1 MLEHMAP
8 RPVSIRTLDIGGE
21 KLLPADP
28 AAPPVGKS
36 LPGLRAL
43 RLALRERHIFRTQLR
58 GMLRASVH
66 GNLKIML
73 PFVSGVEELREARQL
88 IAQVHE
94 ELIDDGH
101 EVADSVPVGVMLEV
115 PAAALTVDLLAGD
128 ADFFAI
134 GSNDLIQY
142 MLAVD
147 RADDAV
153 AHLYEPL
160 HPAVLRVLRQI
171 VSVAR
176 DKAIPVSMCGEMA
189 AEPLTAMMLLG
200 FGVEQLSMNAVAI
213 PMIKGVIRRLSRA
226 DAEETLEEC
235 LQMATAREIE
245 EFALQRLKAVYPD
258 LGVSKD

>member
-1 MLEHMAP
+1 MYCC
-8 RPVSIRTLDIGGE
+8 
-21 KLLPADP
+21 
-28 AAPPVGKS
+28 
-36 LPGLRAL
+36 
-43 RLALRERHIFRTQLR
+43 
-58 GMLRASVH
+58 H
-66 GNLKIML
+66 G
-73 PFVSGVEELREARQL
+73 FGARQ
-88 IAQVHE
+88 
-94 ELIDDGH
+94 
-101 EVADSVPVGVMLEV
+101 EVADSIPVGVMLEV
-115 PAAALTVDLLAGD
+115 PAAALTVDLLAAD

-160 HPAVLRVLRQI
+160 HPAVLRVLQQI

-176 DKAIPVSMCGEMA
+176 DKAIAVSMCGEMA

-213 PMIKGVIRRLSRA
+213 PMIKSLVRRLNRA
-226 DAEETLEEC
+226 DAEQILEEC

-245 EFALQRLKAVYPD
+245 EFAVQRLKAVYPD
-258 LGVSKD
+258 LLPE